1 MKRNNHSILLL
12 LLFFCTVLSCK
23 SIYAQDR
30 FDSIKT
36 QLTEI
41 ANENP
46 GLNQRVELN
55 VADISMSE
63 FLNALAVSNKLNI
76 SVDETLSF
84 GITNNFSN
92 VTVIDVLIFL
102 ARKYDLEVKLI
113 GAIISVSK
121 VKPQPLLAQIPKAK
135 SFVVEYDKVK
145 DQLNLDLK
153 KDTLYTVAKQISRA
167 SGKNLVIPQD
177 LENVLVSGFIQNQS
191 LSSALEMLAYA
202 NGLKV
207 TSTQD
212 GVFLF
217 EKKEDKPQGQT
228 GDRSFNSIGS
238 KKNGKLPGVELQIED
253 NLISLSTFNIPIQDI
268 ITGISEKMGINYFIF
283 SDMKGNATLN
293 VEKATYDN
301 LLTYLLNGTE
311 FTYKKDGGIY
321 LFGERNSEGLR
332 ASKVIQLKFRTVD
345 KVLDFIPAE
354 LKKGVELKPFTDL
367 NSIIASGS
375 QPKITELE
383 NFIRDIDRVVP
394 VVSIEVIVLEVSN
407 TSAVSKGLS
416 AGLSETPVKTEGT
429 IFPGLDLTISS
440 GAINSVL
447 EKIGGIGSLVLGRVS
462 PNFYITLQLLES
474 NGMLKVRSTPKL
486 STLNGH
492 EATMS
497 IGRTEYYLETQN
509 TVVGTQN
516 PQNISTQTYKSVN
529 ADLSLSV
536 NPIVSGD
543 EQITLDIKV
552 KQSTFTARISP
563 TAPPG
568 NVTRDFQSLIRI
580 KNDEMIMLGGLEE
593 NSSNDT
599 GKGFPGLARVPVLK
613 WIFSNRN
620 KERKKSK
627 LVILVKPTVLY

>member
-1 MKRNNHSILLL
+1 M
-12 LLFFCTVLSCK
+12 LSFK
-23 SIYAQDR
+23 GIYAQDR
-30 FDSIKT
+30 FDTIKT

-55 VADISMSE
+55 VADISMAE
-63 FLNALAVSNKLNI
+63 FLNALAISNKLNI
-76 SVDETLSF
+76 SVDETLNF
-84 GITNNFSN
+84 TITNNFSN
-92 VTVIDVLIFL
+92 VSVIDVLIFL
-102 ARKYDLEVKLI
+102 ARKYDLDVKLI
-113 GAIISVSK
+113 GTIISVSK
-121 VKPQPLLAQIPKAK
+121 QKAPQVIAPLPKAK
-135 SFVVEYDKVK
+135 TFDVDYNKLT
-145 DQLNLDLK
+145 DQLSVDLK
-153 KDTLYTVAKQISRA
+153 KDTLYAVAKQISRL
-167 SGKNLVIPQD
+167 SGKNLIIPQD
-177 LENVLVSGFIQNQS
+177 LENVLVSGFVQNQS
-191 LSSALEMLAYA
+191 LSSALEMIAYA

-207 TSTQD
+207 SSTQE

-217 EKKEDKPQGQT
+217 EKKEEKGQNQSGDK
-228 GDRSFNSIGS
+228 SFNSIGS
-238 KKNGKLPGVELQIED
+238 KKNSKLPGVELQINKD
-253 NLISLSTFNIPIQDI
+253 LITLSTFNIPIQDI

-283 SDMKGNATLN
+283 SDMKGIATLN
-293 VEKATYDN
+293 VENATYDN
-301 LLTYLLNGTE
+301 LLTYLLNGTD

-332 ASKVIQLKFRTVD
+332 ASKVMQLKFRTVD

-394 VVSIEVIVLEVSN
+394 VISIEVIVLEVSN

-543 EQITLDIKV
+543 EQITMDIKV